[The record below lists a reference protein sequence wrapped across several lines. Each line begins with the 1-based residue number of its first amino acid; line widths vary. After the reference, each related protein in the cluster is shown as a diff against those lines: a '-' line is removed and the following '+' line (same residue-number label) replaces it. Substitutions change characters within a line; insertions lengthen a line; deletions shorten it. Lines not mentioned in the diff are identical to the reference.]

1 MGSYQCK
8 ASTIDHTSISS
19 GLLIVRDDYRFDA
32 TITPENVD
40 VEVGG
45 TVKYV
50 CGIYPPPPFGRDIQ
64 LIYTWSRFGSQPI
77 STNAIG
83 LNTNTLT
90 MVRKWAMDSHFILCL
105 NSTTPIFE
113 HVVWNT
119 SELFYSL
126 TYSTKT
132 LEPMSAKCLPSI
144 ILAVLIALLISLN
157 LTWLYSRVNLKSRL
171 EILPFLLVK
180 YLHKFHGG
188 LKEQLLIDGREE
200 IMFQ

>member
-45 TVKYV
+45 TAKYV

-90 MVRKWAMDSHFILCL
+90 MVSNFILCSTGKHLFTLITMFNYVVL
-105 NSTTPIFE
+105 N
-113 HVVWNT
+113 
-119 SELFYSL
+119 
-126 TYSTKT
+126 
-132 LEPMSAKCLPSI
+132 
-144 ILAVLIALLISLN
+144 
-157 LTWLYSRVNLKSRL
+157 
-171 EILPFLLVK
+171 K
-180 YLHKFHGG
+180 Y
-188 LKEQLLIDGREE
+188 
-200 IMFQ
+200 

>member
-1 MGSYQCK
+1 MGSSIDHLCTLNMPVNKFEDK
-8 ASTIDHTSISS
+8 AQQIFLVDWRFSAKTIDHTSISS

-90 MVRKWAMDSHFILCL
+90 MVSSFILCGTGKHL
-105 NSTTPIFE
+105 CTQWCNPMFNY
-113 HVVWNT
+113 VVWNT
-119 SELFYSL
+119 YELFYSL
-126 TYSTKT
+126 T
-132 LEPMSAKCLPSI
+132 
-144 ILAVLIALLISLN
+144 
-157 LTWLYSRVNLKSRL
+157 
-171 EILPFLLVK
+171 
-180 YLHKFHGG
+180 
-188 LKEQLLIDGREE
+188 
-200 IMFQ
+200 